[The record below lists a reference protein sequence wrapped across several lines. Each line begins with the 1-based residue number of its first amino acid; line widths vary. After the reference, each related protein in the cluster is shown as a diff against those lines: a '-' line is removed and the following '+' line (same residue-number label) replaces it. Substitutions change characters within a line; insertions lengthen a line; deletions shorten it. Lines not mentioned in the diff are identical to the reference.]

1 MPVYDSCLVFLI
13 NIYLVSL
20 LYLFEFLFTAC
31 FPMYCTQP
39 VCYHALFHWIL
50 LLLLP
55 LNCSAL
61 DYIYVVLVTNPITHR
76 LEDPVVIVSSS
87 ASIPSRTVFCLSDV
101 VVLGCRVFSASS
113 FNSWNWGLT
122 QKWSKLIIVTIRHFL
137 FVGSTLRSQA
147 EAVSP
152 Y

>member
-1 MPVYDSCLVFLI
+1 
-13 NIYLVSL
+13 
-20 LYLFEFLFTAC
+20 
-31 FPMYCTQP
+31 MYCTQP

-113 FNSWNWGLT
+113 FNSWN
-122 QKWSKLIIVTIRHFL
+122 
-137 FVGSTLRSQA
+137 
-147 EAVSP
+147 
-152 Y
+152 